1 MKLTMISGRVA
12 RLAMVMAIGMGLAVS
27 AQAQNLLVD
36 FGRSD
41 PGGSFRGV
49 TVPNPDPNGHTWNSI
64 VPGPFYSLVD
74 WSGAATT
81 IGLGFTTGVG
91 TDSYNG
97 PAGPTSIPPTPAEI
111 ALTDIDAAALGNL
124 GVIEAAIDFA
134 ASPGGL
140 NNNTRFEL
148 SGLDAAKTYT
158 LTIYGSHK
166 FSDDDATVYSA
177 SNDAFATT
185 LASASLN
192 VQTPGSPWLHNR
204 DTVATL
210 SNLSPSASGLL
221 QVNFV
226 GGNGNQGY
234 LNSFQL
240 TGSVVPEPSSLLLL
254 VSSLGMV
261 FGLRRRS

>member
-1 MKLTMISGRVA
+1 MKLTKISGRVA

-27 AQAQNLLVD
+27 AQAETVLVD
-36 FGRSD
+36 FGNNV
-41 PGGSFRGV
+41 SFRGV
-49 TVPNPDPNGHTWNSI
+49 SVPAPDVNGHYWNSLQ
-64 VPGPFYSLVD
+64 PGPFYPNLTD
-74 WSGAATT
+74 IGNAATT
-81 IGLGFTTGVG
+81 IGLGYTTGVG

-97 PAGPTSIPPTPAEI
+97 PAGPTSIPPTPAEV
-111 ALTDIDAAALGNL
+111 AATDIDALALGNL
-124 GVIEAAIDFA
+124 GVKEAAFDFA

-148 SGLDAAKTYT
+148 SGLDAAKKYT
-158 LTIYGSHK
+158 LTIFGSHK
-166 FSDDDATVYSA
+166 FSDDDATVYSV
-177 SNDAFATT
+177 SNDTFMTT

-210 SNLSPSASGLL
+210 SNLSPSAGGTL

-226 GGNGNQGY
+226 GANGNQGY

-240 TGSVVPEPSSLLLL
+240 TGSVVPEPSSMLLL
-254 VSSLGMV
+254 VSSLGLV
-261 FGLRRRS
+261 FGVRRRS